1 MHLYVGITFN
11 WGALMGWTAIHGIDG
26 WSHIIPL
33 YGAGI
38 CWTLVY
44 DTLYGHQDKKD
55 DKALG
60 LKSTSLLFGDRYT
73 RVHWLLLS
81 ILNCVLVH
89 AYSVYCKLATIVGVS
104 VVCSISP
111 INDCMC
117 LLLHSCCAACT

>member
-1 MHLYVGITFN
+1 MYVQNCCTMCAFIYAGITFN

-26 WSHIIPL
+26 WSHILPL

-60 LKSTSLLFGDRYT
+60 LKSTSLLFGDR
-73 RVHWLLLS
+73 
-81 ILNCVLVH
+81 
-89 AYSVYCKLATIVGVS
+89 
-104 VVCSISP
+104 
-111 INDCMC
+111 
-117 LLLHSCCAACT
+117 